1 MQNEISPKDGVAR
14 RIRRSYEAGHRPTFL
29 VLIDGTDDC
38 GKAAY
43 YASRR
48 AVRLGAKVLLL
59 RVIDPPQIEAP
70 FLGVAE
76 MMKIEAE
83 EEARQLLARWAELVQ
98 AVAREP
104 PETLI
109 KHGDAAA
116 EIFAA
121 IEADEDMAMLVLAA
135 GSSQEGPGPLV
146 AQLGRTAGT
155 YPIPV
160 VIVPAHLSED
170 ELDALS

>member
-1 MQNEISPKDGVAR
+1 MR
-14 RIRRSYEAGHRPTFL
+14 AGAQLPR
-29 VLIDGTDDC
+29 
-38 GKAAY
+38 
-43 YASRR
+43 
-48 AVRLGAKVLLL
+48 
-59 RVIDPPQIEAP
+59 
-70 FLGVAE
+70 FLGIANSYQQRSDAE
-76 MMKIEAE
+76 PDFSKGRSRAPI
-83 EEARQLLARWAELVQ
+83 QQ
-98 AVAREP
+98 
-104 PETLI
+104 
-109 KHGDAAA
+109 GDAAA
-116 EIFAA
+116 EIFSV